1 MNLKDVNIDKLKS
14 DLKGVTSAVDG
25 LISVMEQLSSI
36 KPTKEMAED
45 LAKGFKE
52 NDIIKSV
59 TDVKDRAR
67 KVAEK
72 VNSMKL

>member
-1 MNLKDVNIDKLKS
+1 MNLKDVNIDKLKA